1 MTVVLSVRGLHVSYG
16 AIPAIRDVNL
26 DLLAGELRVILGA
39 NGAGKSTILKT
50 ILGLMKPVK
59 GEIFIKGADAT
70 GLSPQKIH
78 ALGVS
83 WVPEARQLWG
93 NLSVYDNLLLGG
105 FSATDKHA
113 RETRIE
119 SMLDRFPR
127 LRERRNQLAS
137 SLSGGEQQMVAV
149 SRALISNPQ
158 ILLMDEP
165 SLGLAPL
172 VVKQIF
178 DLIKEVNSEGVS
190 VLLVEQNAK
199 QALKVARWGYLL
211 ETGQIVADGS
221 ADDLMKSPKV
231 QEVFLGGS
239 T

>member
-1 MTVVLSVRGLHVSYG
+1 MTAVLAVRDLHVSYG
-16 AIPAIRDVNL
+16 AVPAVRKVTV
-26 DLLAGELRVILGA
+26 DLHAGELRVILGA

-50 ILGLMKPVK
+50 ILGLIKPVK
-59 GEIFIKGADAT
+59 GEVFINGTNAT

-78 ALGVS
+78 GLGVS

-105 FSATDKHA
+105 FSVTDKRA
-113 RETRIE
+113 REVRIQ
-119 SMLDRFPR
+119 SMFDRVPR

-149 SRALISNPQ
+149 SRALISDPR

-178 DLIKEVNSEGVS
+178 DLIKEVNAAGVS

-211 ETGQIVADGS
+211 ETGEIVADGS
-221 ADDLMKSPKV
+221 AEDLMKSPKV

>member
-1 MTVVLSVRGLHVSYG
+1 MTAVLAVRDLHVSYG
-16 AIPAIRDVNL
+16 AVPAVRNVTV
-26 DLLAGELRVILGA
+26 DLHAGELRVILGA

-50 ILGLMKPVK
+50 VLGLIKPVK
-59 GEIFIKGADAT
+59 GEVFINGTNAT

-78 ALGVS
+78 GLGVS

-105 FSATDKHA
+105 FSVTDKRA
-113 RETRIE
+113 REVRIQ
-119 SMLDRFPR
+119 SMFDRFPR

-149 SRALISNPQ
+149 SRALISNPR

-178 DLIKEVNSEGVS
+178 DLIKEVNAAGVS

-199 QALKVARWGYLL
+199 QALKVAHWGYLL
-211 ETGQIVADGS
+211 ETGEIVADGS
-221 ADDLMKSPKV
+221 AEDLMKSPKV

>member
-1 MTVVLSVRGLHVSYG
+1 MSAVLSIRGLHVSYG
-16 AIPAIRDVNL
+16 AVPAVRDVNL
-26 DLLAGELRVILGA
+26 DLHAGELRVILGA

-50 ILGLMKPVK
+50 ILGLMAADS
-59 GEIFIKGADAT
+59 GEISICGSNAARLT
-70 GLSPQKIH
+70 PQDIH

-105 FSATDKHA
+105 FGVSVK
-113 RETRIE
+113 RLRQQRIE
-119 SMLDRFPR
+119 AMLEKFPR
-127 LRERRNQLAS
+127 LRERQSQLAS

-149 SRALISNPQ
+149 SRALISSPK

-178 DLIKEVNSEGVS
+178 DLIKEVNSQGVS
-190 VLLVEQNAK
+190 VLLVEQNAR
-199 QALKVARWGYLL
+199 QALKVASWGYLL
-211 ETGQIVADGS
+211 ETGQIVAEGS
-221 ADDLMKSPKV
+221 AEELSKSEKV

>member
-1 MTVVLSVRGLHVSYG
+1 MTAVLAVRDLHVSYG
-16 AIPAIRDVNL
+16 AVPAVRKVTV
-26 DLLAGELRVILGA
+26 DLHAGELRVILGA

-50 ILGLMKPVK
+50 ILGLIKPVK
-59 GEIFIKGADAT
+59 GEVFINGTNAT

-78 ALGVS
+78 GLGVS

-105 FSATDKHA
+105 FSVTDKRA
-113 RETRIE
+113 REVRIQ
-119 SMLDRFPR
+119 SMFDRFPR

-149 SRALISNPQ
+149 SRALISDPR

-178 DLIKEVNSEGVS
+178 DLIKEVNAAGVS

-211 ETGQIVADGS
+211 ETGEIVADGS
-221 ADDLMKSPKV
+221 AEDLMKSPKV